1 MGPELLPLL
10 CLHKLATIT
19 PRPGLIRWHYLQWI
33 IQKFAHPNYK
43 SLQHIHYSEL
53 VLPMEEDSDDE
64 GICSKYD
71 WPSAPLDLGRA
82 MLGTIEVCEEQ
93 QRVVAE

>member
-1 MGPELLPLL
+1 
-10 CLHKLATIT
+10 
-19 PRPGLIRWHYLQWI
+19 
-33 IQKFAHPNYK
+33 
-43 SLQHIHYSEL
+43 
-53 VLPMEEDSDDE
+53 MEEDSDDE

-82 MLGTIEVCEEQ
+82 MLGTIEVCEGQ